1 MTEENTQDIMVL
13 IEYYRKHKPELAST
27 EKVEKVISTFQAKAA
42 KEAKASINS
51 IGPSWREMMYE
62 SIAKRSGV
70 DPREYFDLTVGS
82 TVAMAAAAR
91 QRQRTEAAMTTR
103 RLAWEESQADQNLR
117 EKRTAL
123 DTRQGA
129 PTAIACL
136 LLDTVLLRSALQ
148 CGCLNDCSQYSR
160 SRYARAPVEAL
171 PARHNFGHRP
181 ARRLRWKA
189 PDCKATKRCH
199 RPSSGP
205 RQLPTWSDFFH
216 SCGTAGSRCQIC
228 WRGASCHGRHGSRAI
243 CEAIR
248 AGHGTT

>member
-1 MTEENTQDIMVL
+1 MAEENTQDKMVL

-70 DPREYFDLTVGS
+70 DPREYFDLQVGS
-82 TVAMAAAAR
+82 TVATAATAR

-103 RLAWEESQADQNLR
+103 RLAWEENRADQNQR
-117 EKRTAL
+117 EKRRAL

-129 PTAIACL
+129 LTAIACFV
-136 LLDTVLLRSALQ
+136 LDTILLRLALQ
-148 CGCLNDCSQYSR
+148 CGCLNACSQYSR
-160 SRYARAPVEAL
+160 TRYARAPMEAL
-171 PARHNFGHRP
+171 SARHNLGHRT
-181 ARRLRWKA
+181 ARRLPWKA
-189 PDCKATKRCH
+189 PDCEATKRRH
-199 RPSSGP
+199 RPSSGS
-205 RQLPTWSDFFH
+205 RQLPTWPDFLH
-216 SCGTAGSRCQIC
+216 SCGAAGSRCQIC

-248 AGHGTT
+248 AAHGTT